1 MHFEIAAAAAISIII
16 ISLSA
21 KTGSAGTAASA
32 VKEKQSNDYK
42 PYNLIAEKIAKAVH
56 ILLSA
61 VRSESEPFPF
71 IIIYQGINRRLRLHG
86 AYSQRRYGPHGFAP
100 HFRAFP
106 SL

>member
-56 ILLSA
+56 SVFLSSYILSA
-61 VRSESEPFPF
+61 KHPERLPHST
-71 IIIYQGINRRLRLHG
+71 IIL
-86 AYSQRRYGPHGFAP
+86 
-100 HFRAFP
+100 
-106 SL
+106 